1 MLSWAAA
8 PARADI
14 GASNFKQPDFGSKG
28 PGPAY
33 RLLMTFGQADDLVY
47 EFATNSIA
55 TPGRPT
61 QRKRGGVPIETSDA
75 FLTSRLYWTAKC
87 RVPWNFPLAHLRK
100 HLQRPEVLN
109 ALVLRG
115 VKALDGALAD
125 SNTVVVVS
133 ISRLTNSGWTRDRT
147 KLQDAIMSLQT
158 RALYRPDESACPK
171 IDYYRPDRE

>member
-75 FLTSRLYWTAKC
+75 FL
-87 RVPWNFPLAHLRK
+87 RVGYIGRRN
-100 HLQRPEVLN
+100 V
-109 ALVLRG
+109 
-115 VKALDGALAD
+115 
-125 SNTVVVVS
+125 
-133 ISRLTNSGWTRDRT
+133 
-147 KLQDAIMSLQT
+147 
-158 RALYRPDESACPK
+158 ACPGTSPSLTCVNTFNTL
-171 IDYYRPDRE
+171 RS